1 MDRGDNQQEGWL
13 WFSQEDSQKLNDAI
27 SNTPTAPLMV
37 EVSKNHTV
45 DLSRWDSHGVAT
57 ETSGRNGKKY
67 MVRRGAGL
75 PATALIKVSHTL
87 CRRHFSPGGY
97 SDCSLAPPPPPLLL
111 VCVLLLT
118 MMMMM
123 MCLAAVGESGCR
135 LPLST

>member
-1 MDRGDNQQEGWL
+1 MDRGDNQQEEWL
-13 WFSQEDSQKLNDAI
+13 WFSQEDSQKLNDAL

-75 PATALIKVSHTL
+75 PATALIKVSPATHYADGTFHL
-87 CRRHFSPGGY
+87 AGTQIAR
-97 SDCSLAPPPPPLLL
+97 SLPPPPSSSC
-111 VCVLLLT
+111 VC
-118 MMMMM
+118 
-123 MCLAAVGESGCR
+123 CC
-135 LPLST
+135 

>member
-1 MDRGDNQQEGWL
+1 MDRGDNQQEEWL
-13 WFSQEDSQKLNDAI
+13 WFSQEDSQKLNDAL

-75 PATALIKVSHTL
+75 PATALIKVSPATHDAVQRVAGRPACAT
-87 CRRHFSPGGY
+87 RAGQRTGAFEPGSVALG
-97 SDCSLAPPPPPLLL
+97 
-111 VCVLLLT
+111 
-118 MMMMM
+118 
-123 MCLAAVGESGCR
+123 AA
-135 LPLST
+135 

>member
-1 MDRGDNQQEGWL
+1 MDRGDNQQEEWL
-13 WFSQEDSQKLNDAI
+13 WFSQEDSQKLNDAL

-97 SDCSLAPPPPPLLL
+97 SDCSLAPPLLL

-118 MMMMM
+118 TMMTMMM